1 MRRNNQKNSRFA
13 DEIGEC
19 RPNVT
24 GKLSIRVVKFYN
36 HGVL

>member
-19 RPNVT
+19 NVT